1 MPTTEKTLTLVVPVF
16 DAPQLAARAC
26 DAVDDLAL
34 AAESASFRLVEA
46 IFVDDGSNP
55 PLVLPP
61 ATASGVPV
69 TTLRNE
75 PNRGKGFS
83 VRRGSLAAAGGWVL
97 MSDVDLST
105 PLTEFPLLAAHA
117 HAWMACGSRSNRAGM
132 PLVRRILS
140 RAFAL
145 LAHLAGVRGIQDTQ
159 CGFKLFNMT
168 MMRPVF
174 EQLAIERFAFDVELV
189 LRTIRAGGTV
199 AEVPV
204 KWHGRR
210 RSSLRVMHD
219 APRML
224 FDLVKLMFQRQRP

>member
-16 DAPQLAARAC
+16 DAPRLAARVCA
-26 DAVDDLAL
+26 AVDDLVR
-34 AAESASFRLVEA
+34 AAGSTSFRLVEA
-46 IFVDDGSNP
+46 IFVDDGSKE
-55 PLVLPP
+55 PLELPP
-61 ATASGVPV
+61 TTASGVPV
-69 TTLRNE
+69 SILRNE
-75 PNRGKGFS
+75 SNRGKGFS
-83 VRRGSLAAAGGWVL
+83 VQRGSLAAAGEWVL

-117 HAWMACGSRSNRAGM
+117 DAWMACGSRSDRAGM
-132 PLVRRILS
+132 PLVRRLLS

-159 CGFKLFNMT
+159 CGFKLFNMPR
-168 MMRPVF
+168 MRPVF
-174 EQLAIERFAFDVELV
+174 EQLTIERFAFDVELV
-189 LRTIRAGGTV
+189 LKTSRAGGTI

-204 KWHGRR
+204 EWHGRR

-224 FDLVKLMFQRQRP
+224 FDLVKLTFLRQ